1 MIIAGL
7 TGSIGMGKST
17 VGAMFG
23 DLGAAVLD
31 SDAIVHKLY
40 ERDGRAVEPVSCVF
54 PDAIVDGAV
63 DRALLSRFVIGH
75 PDAMKKLEAIVH
87 PLVKDEQKIFIE
99 TARDEGKPMVLL
111 DIPLLF
117 ETGAQDRF
125 DHIIVVSS
133 PASIQRKRVLS
144 RSGMTDDKFEQLL
157 SRQMPDAEKREKANT
172 VIDTSGDLEATRKQV
187 LKIYEHLTGGIH

>member
-17 VGAMFG
+17 VGAMFR

-31 SDAIVHKLY
+31 SDSIVHKLY
-40 ERDGRAVEPVSCVF
+40 ERGGRAVEPVSTVF
-54 PDAIVDGAV
+54 PDTIVHGAV
-63 DRALLSRFVIGH
+63 DRALLSRYVIGQ
-75 PDAMKKLEAIVH
+75 PDAIKQLEAIVH
-87 PLVKDEQKIFIE
+87 PLVKDEQKKFIE
-99 TARDEGKPMVLL
+99 TAKDEGKLMVLL

-117 ETGAQDRF
+117 EIGSQDRF
-125 DHIIVVSS
+125 DYIIVVSA

-157 SRQMPDAEKREKANT
+157 SRQMPDAEKREKADT

-187 LKIYEHLTGGIH
+187 LKIYEHLISGIH